1 MVTYRNQHLE
11 DVYRMETLPANS
23 NNLTDTVELYA
34 LSLNGLANKACLV
47 RTECDNG
54 FLNVTLHDDTSRMR
68 STMKKLYGTSAL
80 KHLQIPLPSDS
91 VLQKVD
97 IVDNVLKIKIS
108 H

>member
-34 LSLNGLANKACLV
+34 LSLNGVANKACLV
-47 RTECDNG
+47 RTECDKG
-54 FLNVTLHDDTSRMR
+54 LLNLTLHDDTSRLR
-68 STMKKLYGTSAL
+68 TTMKKLYGTSAV

-97 IVDNVLKIKIS
+97 IVDNVLNIQLGL
-108 H
+108 